1 MKTIITIGI
10 TAIFIYIG
18 ELFFPWWISMTIA
31 FIMGY
36 LIPNN
41 AFRAFITGF
50 LSVFLLWLVFAL
62 LINMQNGSLIAER
75 IGALFGLPNALLIAL
90 LSAAIGGLAAGIAA
104 LSGYHFKQLFVKTS
118 PLKTRY
124 KI

>member
-10 TAIFIYIG
+10 TAIFIYIA
-18 ELFFPWWISMTIA
+18 ELFFPWWIAMTIA

-36 LIPNN
+36 LIPKK
-41 AFRAFITGF
+41 AFLAFATGF
-50 LSVFLLWLVFAL
+50 LSVFLLWLIFAW
-62 LINMQNGSLIAER
+62 LINLQNGHLMASRTAAI
-75 IGALFGLPNALLIAL
+75 FGLPNAFIMAL
-90 LSAAIGGLAAGIAA
+90 VSATIGGIAAGIAA

-124 KI
+124 KV